1 MSAHIRSRAAVD
13 ASKSASADGAKKRP
27 PKAQSLSK
35 ANSKVVKAGARGR
48 PAPEKGAQ
56 PERRAKGRSPRM
68 IEKQTLKIA
77 DASVSERAAAIR
89 SRIKELHTEASVD
102 HAAEPRQSSQKIKWL
117 KWKWFS
123 PVLFIASG
131 GALVAADLPL
141 TRVFKAPPVTE
152 QPAPKPIDKPAPKSI
167 APEPLVISPGPK
179 LQDGV
184 YVTSSA
190 AIAAGRSEHIVQRAE
205 TISHDPFTV
214 RGPAVT
220 LGLGYR
226 KTFGDW
232 VVGMEADHS
241 WASAKGSTPGTSQA
255 PCSASIISRSGECE
269 TTLRAFSTARLLVGR
284 NVSVAMLYVTG
295 GFAWG
300 TVVGER
306 AYGSFSS
313 RHRGWTAGVGIEMP
327 LTEKLSLKAEY
338 LHLNLGSRPSYSD
351 LCGCRRY
358 HVSNQSN
365 VFRIGINYSF

>member
-1 MSAHIRSRAAVD
+1 MGAHLRSQNEAGAPTSTIV
-13 ASKSASADGAKKRP
+13 DGAKKRP
-27 PKAQSLSK
+27 RRARPPSK
-35 ANSKVVKAGARGR
+35 TTSKPARVVAEGR
-48 PAPEKGAQ
+48 QAPEKDPQ
-56 PERRAKGRSPRM
+56 RERRTKRRSPRM
-68 IEKQTLKIA
+68 IEKHKLQGA

-89 SRIKELHTEASVD
+89 SRIKELHTEAAVD
-102 HAAEPRQSSQKIKWL
+102 HATAPRQSTQKIKWL

-141 TRVFKAPPVTE
+141 TRVFKAPPAIE
-152 QPAPKPIDKPAPKSI
+152 QPTPRPTDKPASKSI
-167 APEPLVISPGPK
+167 ASEPLVISPGPK

-190 AIAAGRSEHIVQRAE
+190 AIAVGRSEHIVQRAE
-205 TISHDPFTV
+205 AISHDPFAV

-226 KTFGDW
+226 KSIGDW

-269 TTLRAFSTARLLVGR
+269 TTLRSFTTARLLVGR
-284 NVSVAMLYVTG
+284 NISVAMLYVTG

-306 AYGSFSS
+306 AYSSFSS

-358 HVSNQSN
+358 NVSNQSN
-365 VFRIGINYSF
+365 VFRIGLSYSF